1 MTGINGAKYKL
12 MPVSPNID
20 LKIVEKKAKKIVEK
34 FGGTNKEYSI
44 EPIAFG
50 LKALIV
56 FFFYP
61 EDKNTEELIDKF
73 QKIENVSSAELI
85 DMRKIA
91 WQLKDFL
98 NNWKKLNKLHILEVN
113 NEIKRDSGDN

>member
-1 MTGINGAKYKL
+1 MVGINGAKYKI
-12 MPVSPNID
+12 MPESPDVD
-20 LKIVEKKAKKIVEK
+20 LEKISSAAKEIVEK

-50 LKALIV
+50 LKAVIV

-61 EDKNTEELIDKF
+61 DDKSTEDLIEQF
-73 QKIENVSSAELI
+73 ENIEDVASAQLI

-91 WQLKDFL
+91 
-98 NNWKKLNKLHILEVN
+98 
-113 NEIKRDSGDN
+113 

>member
-1 MTGINGAKYKL
+1 MAGINGAKYKL
-12 MPVSPNID
+12 MPSSPDANLD
-20 LKIVEKKAKKIVEK
+20 KIQEEAKKIVEE

-50 LKALIV
+50 LKAVIV

-61 EDKNTEELIDKF
+61 DDKQTEDLEEKF
-73 QKIENVSSAELI
+73 ANIESVASAQLI

-91 WQLKDFL
+91 
-98 NNWKKLNKLHILEVN
+98 
-113 NEIKRDSGDN
+113 